1 MNFLSLNPPT
11 ASSRSYLVADGQEAM
26 IVDPVSEFVDAYD
39 AELVKRHLRLVAVV
53 DTHTH
58 ADHVSGAAELSRRTG
73 APLMMHHQAPRACV
87 HRRVRDGDEVVVG
100 STRARVLA
108 TPGHTYDSIS
118 LLLRDR
124 ILTGDVLDVGPTGHS
139 DESCSDV
146 EAWEE
151 SVQQLRK
158 LEPTLAVFGTH
169 ADPSTPRVLMAAL
182 AEARKRRFAQPVSG
196 SGSRLGSDFRRP
208 SDGASFDAL
217 RANLA
222 CASVP
227 RTQTAVVGDRG
238 VQRVKPSELVE
249 ALRSSDAPHV
259 IDVRSVDE
267 YFDASLGR
275 VPGAL
280 LVPLEH
286 LEAEGAALRSLGG
299 GLVVSC
305 RTTARAVLAAS
316 VLLDQGMQDV
326 RVLEGGVLAWK
337 AEGHPVELG

>member
-1 MNFLSLNPPT
+1 MIFLSLNPPG
-11 ASSRSYLVADGQEAM
+11 ASSRSYLVADRREAM
-26 IVDPVSEFVDAYD
+26 IVDPVTDFVDAYD
-39 AELVKRHLRLVAVV
+39 AELAKRHLRLVAVV

-73 APLMMHHQAPRACV
+73 APLVMHHQAPRACV
-87 HRRVRDGDEVVVG
+87 HRRVRDGDELVVG
-100 STRARVLA
+100 SLRVRVIA

-118 LLLRDR
+118 LLVGDR

-139 DESCSDV
+139 DESCSNG

-151 SVQQLRK
+151 SVAALRK
-158 LEPTLAVFGTH
+158 LEPTLSVFGTH
-169 ADPSTPRVLMAAL
+169 VDPSKPRVLMAAL
-182 AEARKRRFAQPVSG
+182 AEAWESRSVLPAPG
-196 SGSRLGSDFRRP
+196 SGSRMGTDFRRP

-217 RANLA
+217 RSNLA

-227 RTQTAVVGDRG
+227 RTPVAAVGGRAVPRMQPSDL
-238 VQRVKPSELVE
+238 VQ
-249 ALRSSDAPHV
+249 ALRSNDAPHV
-259 IDVRSVDE
+259 IDVRSVEE

-286 LEAEGAALRSLGG
+286 LEAEGDALRSLGG

-316 VLLDQGMQDV
+316 VLIDQGMTDV